1 MDVDRYR
8 GKSVLVTG
16 AQGFVGGWLAERLL
30 DGGARVVVPRRD
42 VPSEMRFVS
51 EGIDRRCEIV
61 EADITD
67 YESMLRILNEYDVK
81 AVFHLAAQT
90 IVGIANRSP
99 MSTWDSNVRGTYT
112 LLEACRSAATVATP
126 VERIVVASSDKAYG
140 DQKVLPYREDTPLLA
155 RYPYDVS
162 KACTDMIA
170 RSYAVTYDLPV
181 AVSRLANVYGGG
193 DMNFS
198 RLVPD
203 TARSLVRGERPVV
216 RSDGSPERDW
226 IYVEDAVDAYLHIAE
241 SLDDPSLSGRAWNAG
256 AGLAVPV
263 LDVVATLSRV
273 SERDLEP
280 DVQGTGTPEG
290 EIDRQVLDST
300 EIGERLGWH
309 PAHSLEDGL
318 TSTWRWYEQWL
329 SESSPVAQGTSE

>member
-1 MDVDRYR
+1 
-8 GKSVLVTG
+8 
-16 AQGFVGGWLAERLL
+16 VGSWLAERLL
-30 DGGARVVVPRRD
+30 DVGARVVVPRRD
-42 VPSEMRFVS
+42 VPSHMRFLS

-61 EADITD
+61 LADITD
-67 YESMLRILNEYDVK
+67 YHSVLRILNEYDVK

-112 LLEACRSAATVATP
+112 LLEACRAATAAATP

-162 KACTDMIA
+162 KACTDLIA
-170 RSYAVTYDLPV
+170 RSYAVSYDLPV

-216 RSDGSPERDW
+216 RSDGTPERDW
-226 IYVEDAVDAYLHIAE
+226 IYVEDAADAYLHIAG
-241 SLDDPSLSGRAWNAG
+241 SLDDPSLAGRAWNAG
-256 AGLAVPV
+256 AGTAVPV
-263 LDVVATLSRV
+263 LDVVETLCRV
-273 SERDLEP
+273 SGRDLEP
-280 DVQGTGTPEG
+280 DVQGTGTPKG

-300 EIGERLGWH
+300 EIGTRLGWS

-318 TSTWRWYEQWL
+318 AAAWRWYEQWL
-329 SESSPVAQGTSE
+329 SEDQPVAQGTRDL